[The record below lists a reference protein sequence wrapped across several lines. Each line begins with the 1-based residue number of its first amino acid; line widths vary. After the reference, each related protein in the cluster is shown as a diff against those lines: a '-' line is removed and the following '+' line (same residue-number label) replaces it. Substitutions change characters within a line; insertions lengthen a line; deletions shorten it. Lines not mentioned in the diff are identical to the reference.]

1 MVTVETKKDIMLTVE
16 EAADRAGV
24 NIESVRRWIR
34 AGKFPAALPS
44 RKKGY
49 LIRPVDLEVFLQ
61 NKNQVKQRG
70 QIEAEKVLVALAQAW
85 RETRDKRYQRI
96 AYEVAE
102 ISGLLEEYRR
112 GWNAWDGNVAD
123 PDVDG
128 ETLRQRESAKR
139 LGNDKQLA
147 ELEGRLIL
155 QGMAKRLIR
164 LI

>member
-1 MVTVETKKDIMLTVE
+1 MLTVE
-16 EAADRAGV
+16 QAASKAGV
-24 NIESVRRWIR
+24 HIESVRRWIR
-34 AGKFPAALPS
+34 SGKLPAALPS

-49 LIRPVDLEVFLQ
+49 LIKKEDLEAFLQ
-61 NKNQVKQRG
+61 DKNQIKQKG
-70 QIEAEKVLVALAQAW
+70 QVEARKVLAVLSQAW
-85 RETRDKRYQRI
+85 KEVRDKRYQRI